1 MQALPLENSQIVP
14 MKTETFLSKKGGA
27 SHGTEKQEVF
37 EKFIMINR
45 IRSNIQT
52 NYTFCDIIRKPT
64 AKQIAFLEEIIMSP
78 AIEDKEEY
86 RFYYRILKAEEAML
100 NGEWDSISSFI
111 FGEAENGAVVLK
123 IGQRIIPKPI
133 QF

>member
-1 MQALPLENSQIVP
+1 M
-14 MKTETFLSKKGGA
+14 SKNRGA

-52 NYTFCDIIRKPT
+52 NYTFCDILRKPT

-78 AIEDKEEY
+78 AIEDKDQENRTTAIDLFARWY
-86 RFYYRILKAEEAML
+86 RQNNAMR
-100 NGEWDSISSFI
+100 ET
-111 FGEAENGAVVLK
+111 
-123 IGQRIIPKPI
+123 
-133 QF
+133 